1 MGKIINSDLIK
12 ILAVVFLGGIGLYI
26 MLMNLTKRFVG
37 VSGSFRRKQNIY
49 LLVSAL
55 LIGVIGITA
64 HQAVFGDPAV
74 FMLIYQVLFFAL
86 GILHVRLLKKWFPVE
101 EKKAFWLNF
110 VFTLSI
116 CLFGFILFVFA
127 FRYFNHNG
135 YHYLL
140 ATSILCF
147 LIPVLIHQA
156 FLKAVAIPPHRIKQ
170 WFYPVYQRVEEPD
183 DSQLKNM
190 FIVTFRF
197 QKKLTDPYLTS
208 FRAKAPANMGFGNL
222 FYYFINDYNERHP
235 DDKIEFLD
243 EKGNPQGWT
252 FYKKGSWYSLSSKYI
267 DADTSVS
274 SNGLREND
282 VIICHRLHVSK
293 N

>member
-26 MLMNLTKRFVG
+26 MLMNLTKQFVG

-140 ATSILCF
+140 AASILCF

-197 QKKLTDPYLTS
+197 QKKINRPISHQLSGKGSCQYGLWQ
-208 FRAKAPANMGFGNL
+208 FVLL
-222 FYYFINDYNERHP
+222 FY
-235 DDKIEFLD
+235 
-243 EKGNPQGWT
+243 
-252 FYKKGSWYSLSSKYI
+252 
-267 DADTSVS
+267 
-274 SNGLREND
+274 
-282 VIICHRLHVSK
+282 
-293 N
+293 